1 AEMAREV
8 TRLRP
13 GDVRAWLALVRL
25 LPGSAHAAEALAA
38 LDRAQALDPRN
49 VEVADLRAERLAE
62 EGRFDEALGACRQ
75 VGAGEG
81 ELPLVLKGRMAWV
94 EAKRGNFA
102 AAITRMQAL
111 VAQEPNYYWGWQHLA
126 DWYNDTGRK
135 ENYLEAASELAR
147 LRPDNPSALARR
159 GEAKLA
165 VGDREGGK
173 EDLRQAH
180 QMAPDY
186 PFAAMALFDAHMA
199 DEEFEQAEA
208 VLESMQEHIGD
219 EFVTA
224 RQAHLAA
231 KQ

>member
-1 AEMAREV
+1 
-8 TRLRP
+8 
-13 GDVRAWLALVRL
+13 
-25 LPGSAHAAEALAA
+25 
-38 LDRAQALDPRN
+38 
-49 VEVADLRAERLAE
+49 
-62 EGRFDEALGACRQ
+62 
-75 VGAGEG
+75 
-81 ELPLVLKGRMAWV
+81 
-94 EAKRGNFA
+94 
-102 AAITRMQAL
+102 AL

-186 PFAAMALFDAHMA
+186 PFAAMALSDAHMA

-231 KQ
+231 KQGDKEAALEALQTIAESPHDAPWPLQSTVTALRAAGW